1 MKKTYTAAL
10 IITCI
15 TFLLLW
21 HGYSSRQLV
30 ADKPTSI
37 NHTTKSIYVSP
48 PNREELLQS
57 VNRARHEAGVAPL
70 TIDEGLNTSA
80 QIKADDMS
88 NNDYFGHV
96 DANGKHGYE
105 YAYEYSANCKVPSEN
120 IVGADTSIAAV
131 NWWNTSEQHHTAM
144 INPEYTITGIGI
156 KYVDRIPLE
165 RITSSKPVNTDLV
178 DSYVVVQHFCTVK

>member
-57 VNRARHEAGVAPL
+57 VNRARHEAGVEPL
-70 TIDEGLNTSA
+70 IMDERLNQSA
-80 QIKADDMS
+80 QVKADDMIAT
-88 NNDYFGHV
+88 NDLDHI

-105 YAYEYSANCKVPSEN
+105 YAMEYNPDCKIPSEN
-120 IVGADTSIAAV
+120 YYWGTQDHKTAKSAIA
-131 NWWNTSEQHHTAM
+131 WWMN
-144 INPEYTITGIGI
+144 
-156 KYVDRIPLE
+156 
-165 RITSSKPVNTDLV
+165 SKPHHDAMLSP
-178 DSYVVVQHFCTVK
+178 SYSTTGFGIVWGDTMVVVQHFCTI

>member
-1 MKKTYTAAL
+1 MS
-10 IITCI
+10 IILATVAVL
-15 TFLLLW
+15 TLGVA
-21 HGYSSRQLV
+21 GYASL
-30 ADKPTSI
+30 ATKPATVPST
-37 NHTTKSIYVSP
+37 HVTERVLSKYEVGP
-48 PNREELLQS
+48 PDAQELLEL
-57 VNRARHEAGVAPL
+57 VNRARHEVGVAPL